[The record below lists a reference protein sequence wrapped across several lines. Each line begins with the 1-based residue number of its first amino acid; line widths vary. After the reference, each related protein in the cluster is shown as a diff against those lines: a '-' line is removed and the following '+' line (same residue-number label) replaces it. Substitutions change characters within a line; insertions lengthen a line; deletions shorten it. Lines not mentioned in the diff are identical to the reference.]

1 MSEPPLARL
10 FVGLIVSAGL
20 IAIGY
25 SLWRFLFV
33 PNQWATLAAEYQ
45 ARREQ
50 GSSISC
56 WVSLRFPPFRHSLS
70 RMGEYWDGCLTVT
83 PRGLQFTC
91 QVGGALLQEALLFPW
106 GDLTLIGHR
115 GRYEYESGGVFVC
128 FAKVPTV
135 RMRIS
140 GQAVDDLMKAGAP
153 WSVASDGA
161 ILTKGFTIERPS

>member
-1 MSEPPLARL
+1 MAEPAFARL
-10 FVGLIVSAGL
+10 LVGLFDSTFV

-25 SLWRFLFV
+25 SLWRFVFV
-33 PNQWATLAAEYQ
+33 PNQWATLAAEYR

-50 GSSISC
+50 GSSVSC
-56 WVSLRFPPFRHSLS
+56 WVSLRFPPFGYNLS
-70 RMGEYWDGCLTVT
+70 RVGEYWDGCLTVT
-83 PRGLQFTC
+83 PRGLQLTFHFS
-91 QVGGALLQEALLFPW
+91 GALSYYGLLFPW
-106 GDLTLIGHR
+106 ADITLIGRR

-140 GQAVDDLMKAGAP
+140 GYTVDRLMKAGAP

-161 ILTKGFTIERPS
+161 ILTTEFMVERPS